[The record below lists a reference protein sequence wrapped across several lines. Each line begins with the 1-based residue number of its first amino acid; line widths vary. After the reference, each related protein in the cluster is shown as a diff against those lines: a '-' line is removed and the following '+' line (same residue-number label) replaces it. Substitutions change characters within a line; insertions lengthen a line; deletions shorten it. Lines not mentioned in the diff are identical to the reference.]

1 MNRELNKK
9 LVGILVAL
17 LMSAGGYILRA
28 HDTQITDLSKQVQAV
43 QARTHETDKAS
54 AVQQESLREIR
65 RRLDEIAANQ
75 RRFEDKLDS
84 YLKRPR

>member
-43 QARTHETDKAS
+43 QARAQETDKAS